1 MQATCQ
7 RCHSSFNS
15 GSRTRKYCSMACYN
29 ASKQGRVVESLRKP
43 PESRICPACQKTFLV
58 GGVGCR
64 SRRQHICSRACADQ
78 LRYRHGYESAIL
90 GDTDA
95 AYLAGLADGEG
106 TINLTTD
113 RQSLAIRFGIGN
125 SHLGV
130 LEWVRDVTKVGFIH
144 TIMPTSTNHIRRPQ
158 HYWQCNGLAAVG
170 VLAQLLPHLKIKR
183 EQAELAINAQ
193 AQRVDPALKAD
204 RTWQTDYRER
214 MQALNRRGPR
224 PQEIVDD

>member
-1 MQATCQ
+1 
-7 RCHSSFNS
+7 
-15 GSRTRKYCSMACYN
+15 
-29 ASKQGRVVESLRKP
+29 
-43 PESRICPACQKTFLV
+43 
-58 GGVGCR
+58 
-64 SRRQHICSRACADQ
+64 
-78 LRYRHGYESAIL
+78 
-90 GDTDA
+90 
-95 AYLAGLADGEG
+95 LADGEG